1 MMMHRTLNITSS
13 DIIDHLKLSYQLP
26 DILQAIASQKI
37 IAEAAQEERITV
49 TPEEI
54 QQAADDLRLSKKLVK
69 AQDTLLWLK
78 QHYLSEHDFETSIR
92 HQILAKKLANHFF
105 ASEVERFFYQNQQN
119 YVNAVTYEVILDDID
134 VALEI
139 FYAIEE
145 CEITFPEVA
154 RMYISDSE
162 LRRVYG
168 YQGVRHRKDFR
179 PEIAWAVFA
188 ASPPQIIKPIVTTK
202 GVYLIWVEEIFQP
215 QLDEQLREKII
226 SELFEDWLK
235 KQIQILDIATHLDG
249 NVIPPSEK
257 LLNHV

>member
-1 MMMHRTLNITSS
+1 MHHTLNITSS

-26 DILQAIASQKI
+26 EILQAIASQKI
-37 IAEAAQEERITV
+37 VSEAAEEEGITV
-49 TPEEI
+49 TSQEI
-54 QQAADDLRLSKKLVK
+54 QQEADNLRLNKKLVK

-78 QHYLSEHDFETSIR
+78 QHYLSEHDFEASIR
-92 HQILAKKLANHFF
+92 HQILARKLASHLFT
-105 ASEVERFFYQNQQN
+105 SQVERFFYQNQQN
-119 YVNAVTYEVILDDID
+119 YVTAVTYEVILDDID

-235 KQIQILDIATHLDG
+235 KEIQLLVIKTHLDG
-249 NVIPPSEK
+249 DAIPPSEQ
-257 LLNHV
+257 LLNHA